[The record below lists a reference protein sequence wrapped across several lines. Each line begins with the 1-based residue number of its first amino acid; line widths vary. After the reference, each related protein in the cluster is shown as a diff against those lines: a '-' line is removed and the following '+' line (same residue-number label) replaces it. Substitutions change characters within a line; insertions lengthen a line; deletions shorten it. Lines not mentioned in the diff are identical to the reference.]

1 MKDGLE
7 ERLARLE
14 RRVERLEGRGEAAP
28 AASEPL
34 DGDVFWALN
43 ELKVRVAEPGAVLFT
58 GTVDLPTGEHYEW
71 QEGRTA
77 DELLDTDWGELAPA
91 LAALS
96 HPVRLLLLQE
106 ILRGA
111 RTASELAAHERLG
124 TTGQLYHHLRALVT
138 AGWLRAGTRGR
149 YSVPGERVV
158 PLLAVLAA
166 VRR

>member
-1 MKDGLE
+1 MEDGLE

-14 RRVERLEGRGEAAP
+14 RRVDRLEGRDEP
-28 AASEPL
+28 PPEPL

-77 DELLDTDWGELAPA
+77 DDLLDTDWGDLAPA

-111 RTASELAAHERLG
+111 RTTAELGRHERLG

-138 AGWLRAGTRGR
+138 AGWLRAGARGS
-149 YSVPGERVV
+149 YAVPGERVV

-166 VRR
+166 VHR

>member
-1 MKDGLE
+1 MEDGLE

-14 RRVERLEGRGEAAP
+14 RRVERLEGRDEPAAD
-28 AASEPL
+28 ASEPL
-34 DGDVFWALN
+34 PGDVFWALN
-43 ELKVRVAEPGAVLFT
+43 ELKVRVAEPGAVMFT

-77 DELLDTDWGELAPA
+77 DELLGTDWGDLAPA

-111 RTASELAAHERLG
+111 RTTAELGKHERLG

-138 AGWLRAGTRGR
+138 AGWLRAGARGT
-149 YSVPGERVV
+149 YTVPGERVV